1 MHHLEHC
8 TGPEWHAHARTTTE
22 TLHMRASNT
31 PKGIVGFLCT
41 QKVLA
46 TAAPARQ
53 RTQLS
58 GARHQPL
65 AHPNALSRALDG
77 PGVARPRTQ
86 PQKHHARVLSTCRDA
101 SRDPFALKRCV
112 LETCCTSKL
121 LAERPTSRPSKPIII
136 LSVTRVVSGASTH
149 TCTET
154 LRMLT
159 LAPPKRL
166 PGPLCTQNVL
176 TQHTAPPRSRASL
189 GRASNLSLIKTHHI
203 ERCTGP
209 E

>member
-1 MHHLEHC
+1 
-8 TGPEWHAHARTTTE
+8 
-22 TLHMRASNT
+22 MRHIN
-31 PKGIVGFLCT
+31 
-41 QKVLA
+41 
-46 TAAPARQ
+46 
-53 RTQLS
+53 
-58 GARHQPL
+58 QPL

-86 PQKHHARVLSTCRDA
+86 PQKRHARVLSTCRDE

-112 LETCCTSKL
+112 LETCCPSKL
-121 LAERPTSRPSKPIII
+121 LAERPTSRPTKSFI
-136 LSVTRVVSGASTH
+136 LSVTRVVNGASTH
-149 TCTET
+149 TCTKT

-166 PGPLCTQNVL
+166 PGPLALKTCS
-176 TQHTAPPRSRASL
+176 QHTAPPRARASL
-189 GRASNLSLIKTHHI
+189 GRASNLSLIKMHHI